1 MGQTRSCERSQA
13 KSITRFIR
21 SHVGSTGRRTHG
33 CHAESPQDAER
44 DPTASNS
51 TSRSRHANSARVSFR
66 ERNRYFTGKLLDE
79 DDLTQEQ
86 YYFLEKARRHNRMLH
101 GWGIVSGL
109 RVRPGA
115 TNCELILE
123 PGYAIDPLGNEIVV
137 EDEVTVDLR
146 SEDDDGNAVSPCP
159 QTDDDR
165 RNRIHRERSPDQPL
179 YLAIAYAECMT
190 RPLPAGESTEYSR
203 IRDSFAIRVLTA
215 LPDSDWQEPPPGEPG
230 PDVHAGPWVILAEFE
245 LDSDREVSNVDHRP
259 ARRTSGTL

>member
-13 KSITRFIR
+13 KSITRFTR
-21 SHVGSTGRRTHG
+21 SHVGSTGRRTLG

-44 DPTASNS
+44 DPAASNS
-51 TSRSRHANSARVSFR
+51 TSRSRHANSARVSSR

-86 YYFLEKARRHNRMLH
+86 HYFLEKARRHNRMLH

-115 TNCELILE
+115 TSSELILE
-123 PGYAIDPLGNEIVV
+123 PGYALDPLGNEIVV

-159 QTDDDR
+159 RTDDDR
-165 RNRIHRERSPDQPL
+165 RKRVHRERSPNRPL
-179 YLAIAYAECMT
+179 YLAIAFAECMT
-190 RPLPAGESTEYSR
+190 RPLPRGESTEYSR

-215 LPDSDWQEPPPGEPG
+215 LPDSDRQEPPLGEPG
-230 PDVHAGPWVILAEFE
+230 PDVDARPWVILAEFE
-245 LDSDREVSNVDHRP
+245 LGSNREVSNVDHRP
-259 ARRTSGTL
+259 ARRASGTL